1 MTFWS
6 YDGAFL
12 TNFIFS
18 PALFLW
24 KLLTAAKRYGI

>member
-6 YDGAFL
+6 SGCAFL

-18 PALFLW
+18 LALFLW
-24 KLLTAAKRYGI
+24 KLLTAAKRYGF